1 MSKDKKEKKRKKRM
15 KKVIAYIIAAIL
27 IIAFN
32 VLYLSRYFLGVYINY
47 KRNDW
52 ETKQKVLEAEKKRKE
67 EELRRKEQEMKE
79 QQETQAVEPFEF
91 DFDPIPV
98 PEPISRKVSSSS
110 TPIQKNRKSSINNS
124 SVQNY
129 PYPLNREIHKP
140 VMKTLNIKI
149 RGEESVIRDIMKYI
163 YDKKDIEILQ

>member
-1 MSKDKKEKKRKKRM
+1 
-15 KKVIAYIIAAIL
+15 
-27 IIAFN
+27 
-32 VLYLSRYFLGVYINY
+32 
-47 KRNDW
+47 
-52 ETKQKVLEAEKKRKE
+52 
-67 EELRRKEQEMKE
+67 MKE

-140 VMKTLNIKI
+140 VMKTLKIKI